1 MNIPLLNLS
10 RQHEVIQSELTEALL
25 KVVASN
31 SYIMGPEVRA
41 FEAEIAAFLGCRH
54 AISCGNGTDAL
65 VLSLKALGIGAG
77 DEVITSPF
85 TFFATAEAVSAVGA
99 TPVFV
104 DVDPITFNIDAAQI
118 ESKITVRTKAILPV
132 HVFGQPAD
140 MDALLALARRYRLHV
155 VEDGCQ
161 AIGAS
166 YKGSMA
172 GTMGDIGC
180 FSFFPTKNLG
190 ALGDGGLIVTNDD
203 RLAAILKGLRVHG
216 SGPAGLQAL
225 KAMQQLGGGADN
237 ASTVRHPEA
246 DDPGA
251 KYYNYVVGAN
261 SRLDEIQAAVLRI
274 KLPHLKNWNEDRIR
288 LADVYRRALSA
299 SCLQHPALAE
309 DVIHVHH
316 LYIVQSAC
324 REELISYLNEKGIA
338 TGIYYPVPLHLQ
350 KVYERLGYREGDLP
364 VAEYLSTRTFALPL
378 YPGMSDSEQNYI
390 IAAILQ
396 FEKERMPQ

>member
-10 RQHEVIQSELTEALL
+10 RQHEVIQSKLTEALL
-25 KVVASN
+25 KVVDSN
-31 SYIMGPEVRA
+31 NYIMGAEVRA

-104 DVDPITFNIDAAQI
+104 DVDPVTFNIDAAQI

-288 LADVYRRALSA
+288 LADVYRRELSV

>member
-10 RQHEVIQSELTEALL
+10 RQHEVIKSKLTEALL
-25 KVVASN
+25 KVVDSN
-31 SYIMGPEVRA
+31 SYIMGSEVRA
-41 FEAEIAAFLGCRH
+41 FEAEIASFLGCRH
-54 AISCGNGTDAL
+54 AITCGNGTDAL

-85 TFFATAEAVSAVGA
+85 TFFATAEAISAVGA

-104 DVDPITFNIDAAQI
+104 DVDPGTFNIDATQI

-132 HVFGQPAD
+132 HIFGQPAT
-140 MDALLALARRYRLHV
+140 MDALLVLARRYGLYV
-155 VEDGCQ
+155 VEDACQ

-225 KAMQQLGGGADN
+225 KAMEQLDGGSEND
-237 ASTVRHPEA
+237 STVRQPEA

-251 KYYNYVVGAN
+251 KYYNYVVGTN
-261 SRLDEIQAAVLRI
+261 SRLDEIQATVLRI
-274 KLPHLKNWNEDRIR
+274 KLSHLKSWNEDRIR
-288 LADVYRRALSA
+288 LADTYRSALTA
-299 SCLQHPALAE
+299 SCLQHPVIAE
-309 DVIHVHH
+309 DVVHVYH
-316 LYIVQSAC
+316 LYIVQAAC
-324 REELISYLNEKGIA
+324 REELTSYLLEKGIA

-350 KVYERLGYREGDLP
+350 KVYECLGYRKGDFP

-390 IAAILQ
+390 ITAILQ
-396 FEKERMPQ
+396 FEKEWLLQ